1 MRKRIGEVSM
11 ASYSENLSRQLHG
24 SMERYDLDAPKTA
37 ALIAWGSTVTESP
50 SLSSVQGQAIANNGL
65 EDLLRITASEVVLDL
80 AVAVMLQAMS
90 GVRYAVVLRKP
101 GAGARVAIYMGKPQP
116 PDLAI

>member
-1 MRKRIGEVSM
+1 M
-11 ASYSENLSRQLHG
+11 
-24 SMERYDLDAPKTA
+24 
-37 ALIAWGSTVTESP
+37 
-50 SLSSVQGQAIANNGL
+50 
-65 EDLLRITASEVVLDL
+65 RITASEVVLDL

-116 PDLAI
+116 PDLAF